1 MARTS
6 RAAPSS
12 GKGEPPTRVVVVVE
26 ATAAAAA
33 AVAAAVDTF
42 IQPLVD
48 RLASRAPGGGGAA
61 RGAPAE
67 LALVAYRGRP
77 PHSPAAVVRR

>member
-12 GKGEPPTRVVVVVE
+12 GKGEPPTRVAVVLE

-33 AVAAAVDTF
+33 STSAAIDAF
-42 IQPLVD
+42 IVPLVD
-48 RLASRAPGGGGAA
+48 RLLSAGAA
-61 RGAPAE
+61 GTRAPAE
-67 LALVAYRGRP
+67 FALVAYRGRP